1 MSNPGPVARI
11 KYKNS
16 YIFLNK
22 ISKLLKKIKKN
33 YKTGEIITVQNNS
46 FSFATVDKKK
56 INVLKWKSNKK
67 LKLKIGEILG

>member
-1 MSNPGPVARI
+1 MLN
-11 KYKNS
+11 NLN
-16 YIFLNK
+16 IFLNK
-22 ISKLLKKIKKN
+22 ISKLSKKIKKN
-33 YKTGEIITVQNNS
+33 YKIGEIITVQNNS